1 MAKLSDLENLKEET
15 PRDFWEWLGRFSEE
29 DRDLVAHSIIT
40 ARADDVYAVIS
51 KLDENPY
58 PFLRDTFNSHKK
70 KLIEGRS

>member
-40 ARADDVYAVIS
+40 SRADEVYAVIS
-51 KLDENPY
+51 KLQKNPY
-58 PFLRDTFNSHKK
+58 PFMRETYNGHRR
-70 KLIEGRS
+70 KLIDGR

>member
-15 PRDFWEWLGRFSEE
+15 PRDLWEWLGRFSEE

-51 KLDENPY
+51 KLQKNPY
-58 PFLRDTFNSHKK
+58 PFMRETYNGHRR
-70 KLIEGRS
+70 KLIDGR

>member
-15 PRDFWEWLGRFSEE
+15 PRDFWEWMGRFDED

-51 KLDENPY
+51 KLQENPY
-58 PFLRDTFNSHKK
+58 PFRRETFNGHKK
-70 KLIEGRS
+70 KLIEGRA

>member
-29 DRDLVAHSIIT
+29 DQDLVAHSIIT

-51 KLDENPY
+51 KLQKNPY
-58 PFLRDTFNSHKK
+58 PFMRETYNGHRR
-70 KLIEGRS
+70 KLIDGR